1 MTMKSTSLL
10 AAAALA
16 FGLLGAAAIAQP
28 AQPAQPDVKHIGD
41 FVVRCFPVKSV
52 APCDMYEDRA
62 NRETGQRVLTFSLA
76 YMPSSNRYILQVSV
90 PLGVSIE
97 KGVVITGS
105 SYTSPALAFRRCDQ
119 AGCYVE
125 AEVNKDLLDNFA
137 KLGKDAKIRV
147 VPDGGGKAFD
157 FPFSFDGFSAAHD
170 DMVASNKAK
179 AATAEELQA
188 AQAAAQA
195 QQGAAPSK

>member
-1 MTMKSTSLL
+1 MKASSLIAATVL
-10 AAAALA
+10 AL
-16 FGLLGAAAIAQP
+16 GLLGSAAI

-62 NRETGQRVLTFSLA
+62 NRDTGQRVLTFSLA
-76 YMPSSNRYILQVSV
+76 YMPSGNRYILQISV

-97 KGVVITGS
+97 KGVVVAGG
-105 SYTSPALAFRRCDQ
+105 SYTSQPLQFRRCDQ
-119 AGCYVE
+119 SGCYVE
-125 AEVNKDLLDNFA
+125 VAVNKELLDNFA
-137 KLGKDAKIRV
+137 KLGKDVKIRV
-147 VPDGGGKAFD
+147 YPDGVDKAFD
-157 FPFSFDGFSAAHD
+157 LPLSFDGFSAAHD

-188 AQAAAQA
+188 AAQA
-195 QQGAAPSK
+195 QQQAAQAPAK

>member
-1 MTMKSTSLL
+1 MKASTLI
-10 AAAALA
+10 ATTALA
-16 FGLLGAAAIAQP
+16 LGLFGGAAI

-76 YMPSSNRYILQVSV
+76 YMPSGNRYILQISV
-90 PLGVSIE
+90 PLGVAIE
-97 KGVVITGS
+97 KGVVVAGG
-105 SYTSPALAFRRCDQ
+105 SYTSQPLQFRRCDQ

-125 AEVNKDLLDNFA
+125 VEVNKDLLDNFA
-137 KLGKDAKIRV
+137 RLGKDVKIRV
-147 VPDGGGKAFD
+147 YPDGAPKPVD
-157 FPFSFDGFSAAHD
+157 LPLSFDGFSAAHD

-179 AATAEELQA
+179 AATAADIQAAQQA
-188 AQAAAQA
+188 AQA
-195 QQGAAPSK
+195 QGPAK